1 MKEKKQKLYMAPVV
15 KVVEFRV
22 EVGTDGSFETRSI
35 DPQTTSG
42 VDGDAP
48 GEGEQY
54 NRVTFDGWGSNE

>member
-1 MKEKKQKLYMAPVV
+1 MAPVV
-15 KVVEFRV
+15 KAVEFRV

-48 GEGEQY
+48 GDGEQY